1 MSITPLDT
9 VNSTLAIAAPATR
22 RRWAWAFALYTAA
35 INLDFSRAIWVIY
48 LAAHGYSPF
57 AIGLFETCFHLAKFL
72 AEVPTG
78 VFADLAGRRRSL
90 VVSCALGAA
99 GELLFVAPTPP
110 LVVLSFALQG
120 SAFAFRG
127 GADSAILW
135 TMAERSDEADR
146 SHRYSRLYSLMFL
159 VLLAS
164 EAAGTASGGFVSG
177 VATALPFVC
186 HAAALVLG
194 IVPVLLLPER
204 RLAPGVP
211 IERPHPLAHA
221 REGLRAAW
229 RDPALLGLLLLS
241 GLTAA
246 IMTTTSLYA
255 QLYFT
260 ALGFTI
266 AGVGLIFA
274 VSIVPSALFT
284 SLAPRLIHRQPERR
298 VLALCVGAETFG
310 LLLMAT
316 GVRAIGL
323 LGFLVLVYGAD
334 ALLTPAISTY
344 LNARSPEA
352 QRATVLSFDTG
363 LFSAVM
369 IVLFPLF
376 GLGLTHLPFRPMLL
390 GVAALL
396 LGGALAITLYTRLL
410 RARRRLSALPSATR
424 GRPADIREGEDSG
437 SIPLP

>member
-9 VNSTLAIAAPATR
+9 VSVTPAIAAPATR

-35 INLDFSRAIWVIY
+35 INLGFSRAIWVIY

-110 LVVLSFALQG
+110 LIALSFALQG
-120 SAFAFRG
+120 TAFAFRG

-135 TMAERSDEADR
+135 SMAEQSGASGDSGSASGDAGQT
-146 SHRYSRLYSLMFL
+146 HRYSRLYSSMFL

-164 EAAGTASGGFVSG
+164 EAVGTATGGFLSG
-177 VATALPFVC
+177 IATALPFIC
-186 HAAALVLG
+186 QGAAIGLG

-204 RLAPGVP
+204 RLAKNEHA
-211 IERPHPLAHA
+211 ERPHPLVHA

-241 GLTAA
+241 GLTGG
-246 IMTTTSLYA
+246 IMTTTSLFG

-260 ALGFTI
+260 ALGFSV
-266 AGVGLIFA
+266 AAVGLIFA
-274 VSIVPSALFT
+274 VSIFPSALFT
-284 SLAPRLIHRQPERR
+284 SLAPRLIRLHPERR
-298 VLALCVGAETFG
+298 VLALSIGAETLG

-316 GVRAIGL
+316 GVRALGL
-323 LGFLVLVYGAD
+323 LGFLVLFYGAD

-376 GLGLTHLPFRPMLL
+376 GLGLSHLPFRPMLL

-396 LGGALAITLYTRLL
+396 AGGALAIALSMRLL
-410 RARRRLSALPSATR
+410 HARRR
-424 GRPADIREGEDSG
+424 RPAASLEHAVDAQEG
-437 SIPLP
+437 

>member
-9 VNSTLAIAAPATR
+9 VSPAAAPSASPATR

-35 INLDFSRAIWVIY
+35 INLGFSRAIWVIY

-99 GELLFVAPTPP
+99 GELFILAPAPA
-110 LVVLSFALQG
+110 LIALSFALQG
-120 SAFAFRG
+120 TAFAFRG

-135 TMAERSDEADR
+135 AMAEQAGEADR
-146 SHRYSRLYSLMFL
+146 SHRYSRLYSAMFL
-159 VLLAS
+159 VLLVS
-164 EAAGTASGGFVSG
+164 EAVGTASGGFLSG
-177 VATALPFVC
+177 VATALPFIC
-186 HAAALVLG
+186 QGTATALG

-204 RLAPGVP
+204 RVP
-211 IERPHPLAHA
+211 RPEHAERPHPIAHA
-221 REGLRAAW
+221 RDGFRAAW
-229 RDPALLGLLLLS
+229 RDPVLLGLLLLS
-241 GLTAA
+241 GLTGG
-246 IMTTTSLYA
+246 IMTTTSIYG

-274 VSIVPSALFT
+274 VSIVPSSLFT
-284 SLAPRLIHRQPERR
+284 SLAPRLIRAQPARR
-298 VLALCVGAETFG
+298 VLALCVGAETLG

-316 GVRAIGL
+316 GVRTLGL
-323 LGFLVLVYGAD
+323 LGFLVLFYGAD
-334 ALLTPAISTY
+334 ALVMPAISTY

-376 GLGLTHLPFRPMLL
+376 GFGLTRLPFRPMLL

-396 LGGALAITLYTRLL
+396 GGGALAIALCVRLL
-410 RARRRLSALPSATR
+410 QSKRRAA
-424 GRPADIREGEDSG
+424 
-437 SIPLP
+437 

>member
-1 MSITPLDT
+1 MNTPSLDT
-9 VNSTLAIAAPATR
+9 VRPVPPTIAPPATR
-22 RRWAWAFALYTAA
+22 RRWTWAFALYTAA
-35 INLDFSRAIWVIY
+35 INLGFSRAIWVIY

-90 VVSCALGAA
+90 AVSCALGAA
-99 GELLFVAPTPP
+99 GELLFAVPAAP
-110 LVVLSFALQG
+110 LIALSFALQG
-120 SAFAFRG
+120 TAFAFRG

-135 TMAERSDEADR
+135 AMAERSDEADR
-146 SHRYSRLYSLMFL
+146 SHRYSQLYSAMFL
-159 VLLAS
+159 VLLTS
-164 EAAGTASGGFVSG
+164 EAVGTAAGGFLSG
-177 VATALPFVC
+177 VAAALPFIC
-186 HAAALVLG
+186 QGAAIGLG

-204 RLAPGVP
+204 RLAPEALHV
-211 IERPHPLAHA
+211 ERPHPLAHA
-221 REGLRAAW
+221 RDGFRAAW

-241 GLTAA
+241 GLTSG
-246 IMTTTSLYA
+246 IMTTTSLYS

-260 ALGFTI
+260 TLGFAV

-284 SLAPRLIHRQPERR
+284 SLAPRLIRAQSARR
-298 VLALCVGAETFG
+298 VLALCVGAEVTG

-316 GVRAIGL
+316 GGRALGL
-323 LGFLVLVYGAD
+323 LGFLVLFYGSD
-334 ALLTPAISTY
+334 ALVTPALSTY

-369 IVLFPLF
+369 IVLFPLV
-376 GLGLTHLPFRPMLL
+376 GLGLTHVPFRPMLL
-390 GVAALL
+390 GIAVLL
-396 LGGALAITLYTRLL
+396 GGGALAIAFCVRLL
-410 RARRRLSALPSATR
+410 QTRRRVS
-424 GRPADIREGEDSG
+424 
-437 SIPLP
+437 